1 LGSGV
6 RPTTPCGKLSDH
18 PKICGK
24 PVEKSRFSGEKMWK
38 TCGKLF
44 LSVENFSRYKYPVE
58 KPPYFFHR
66 FSTGFDPQKG
76 HCIRIFWSFPH
87 FHRPYYYYSF
97 KNKGGVGI
105 GSINGQTTGKNFFL
119 QTGEIF

>member
-1 LGSGV
+1 
-6 RPTTPCGKLSDH
+6 
-18 PKICGK
+18 
-24 PVEKSRFSGEKMWK
+24 MWK

-44 LSVENFSRYKYPVE
+44 ISVENFSKYKYSVE

-66 FSTGFDPQKG
+66 FSTGSDPQKG
-76 HCIRIFWSFPH
+76 HCVRIFWSFPH

-97 KNKGGVGI
+97 KNKGREEI
-105 GSINGQTTGKNFFL
+105 GSINGQKFF